1 MKKKTVILTVIL
13 AIALLFGVPVS
24 TTSTSFAEEVEPIA
38 PTPIVT
44 TTDSHGEGGW

>member
-1 MKKKTVILTVIL
+1 MKKKTVILTAILVIV
-13 AIALLFGVPVS
+13 LLLGVPVS
-24 TTSTSFAEEVEPIA
+24 TTSFAEEVEPTA